1 MLKRIIS
8 ITVCIMLLTTIV
20 PFVTL
25 AGDENNPEIEDP
37 EGDVLLF
44 GKMPMLIM
52 SKFFKHIDVI
62 SAWFYENPDE
72 PDILYTT
79 LKIKEYKR
87 SLLMAA
93 YGIFWYYN
101 DIDYGAISMF
111 SRGEDYMIGIQIQ
124 EVEFIPVDN
133 FYTIDEE
140 KNTVTFA
147 IPKNLIGNPEP
158 GDILNPFISIGV
170 MRFVS
175 DTLSNI
181 LMRSVG
187 TNVLAADFTTGGL
200 DYTIQ
205 Y

>member
-1 MLKRIIS
+1 
-8 ITVCIMLLTTIV
+8 MLLTTIV
-20 PFVTL
+20 PFVIL

-44 GKMPMLIM
+44 GMRPMPILG
-52 SKFFKHIDVI
+52 KFFKHIDII

-79 LKIKEYKR
+79 LKVKEYKR
-87 SLLMAA
+87 SLLMAG

-101 DIDYGAISMF
+101 DIVYGAISLF

-124 EVEFIPVDN
+124 EGEFIPVDN

-140 KNTVTFA
+140 KNTVTYA

-158 GDILNPFISIGV
+158 GDILNPILSIGAI
-170 MRFVS
+170 RFVS
-175 DTLSNI
+175 DTLANI
-181 LMRSVG
+181 LQRFVG
-187 TNVLAADFTTGGL
+187 TNVLASDFTNGGL